1 MSVPPRTRKPA
12 LSTSNEF
19 PRNGCPSSG
28 LKNRCSSSSAPDLD
42 LLRTPPHASLRFL
55 GLAIHWQSIGSSIRP
70 SPPGRHQRRWPDILA
85 GSPSTHRCLYR
96 NDLEALSSSLG

>member
-42 LLRTPPHASLRFL
+42 LLRTPPHASPDLLECSVAWLYIGNTPSESSTARSRF
-55 GLAIHWQSIGSSIRP
+55 
-70 SPPGRHQRRWPDILA
+70 
-85 GSPSTHRCLYR
+85 
-96 NDLEALSSSLG
+96 